1 MTETTTPSTSPDAPA
16 GAAGE
21 VRAKRRTFSAAEKL
35 RILREAERCPKGEL
49 GALLRR
55 EGIYSSHLT
64 TWRRERDRSQLTG
77 LTPRKRGPKVDE
89 QAQRLAQLERENARL
104 QAKLGKAELIIDAHT
119 CPGGRCQG
127 KKLLQ
132 VLGLPEPELPET
144 NETA

>member
-1 MTETTTPSTSPDAPA
+1 MTNDPIPTTSPDAPA
-16 GAAGE
+16 GASGE
-21 VRAKRRTFSAAEKL
+21 VRAKRRTFTAGEKL
-35 RILREAERCPKGEL
+35 RILREAERCPQGEL

-64 TWRRERDRSQLTG
+64 TWRRERDRSHLAG
-77 LTPRKRGPKVDE
+77 LAPRKRGPKVDE

-104 QAKLGKAELIIDAHT
+104 QAKLGKAELVIDA
-119 CPGGRCQG
+119 Q

>member
-1 MTETTTPSTSPDAPA
+1 MTDDPTPTTSPDAPV
-16 GAAGE
+16 GASGE
-21 VRAKRRTFSAAEKL
+21 VRAKRRTFTAAEKL

-55 EGIYSSHLT
+55 AGVYSSHLT
-64 TWRRERDRSQLTG
+64 HWRRERERNQLTG
-77 LTPRKRGPKVDE
+77 LAPQKRGPKVDE
-89 QAQRLAQLERENARL
+89 QVRRLAQLEREKTRL
-104 QAKLGKAELIIDAHT
+104 QAKLGKAELIIDA
-119 CPGGRCQG
+119 Q

>member
-1 MTETTTPSTSPDAPA
+1 MTETTTPSTSPAAPA

-77 LTPRKRGPKVDE
+77 LTARKRGPKVDE
-89 QAQRLAQLERENARL
+89 QAQQLAQLERENARL
-104 QAKLGKAELIIDAHT
+104 QAQLGKAELIIDA
-119 CPGGRCQG
+119 Q

-132 VLGLPEPELPET
+132 VLGLPEPERRGPSET
-144 NETA
+144 P

>member
-1 MTETTTPSTSPDAPA
+1 
-16 GAAGE
+16 
-21 VRAKRRTFSAAEKL
+21 
-35 RILREAERCPKGEL
+35 L

-64 TWRRERDRSQLTG
+64 TWRRERDRSQLAG

-89 QAQRLAQLERENARL
+89 QAQRLAELARENTHL
-104 QAKLGKAELIIDAHT
+104 QAKLGKAELILDA
-119 CPGGRCQG
+119 Q

-144 NETA
+144 NETP

>member
-1 MTETTTPSTSPDAPA
+1 MTDTTNPTTSPEAPA
-16 GAAGE
+16 GASGE
-21 VRAKRRTFSAAEKL
+21 VRAKRRTFTAAEKL
-35 RILREAERCPKGEL
+35 RILREAERCTQGQL

-64 TWRRERDRSQLTG
+64 TWRRERDRNQLTN
-77 LTPRKRGPKVDE
+77 LAARKRGPKVDE
-89 QAQRLAQLERENARL
+89 QVQRLAQLESENARL
-104 QAKLGKAELIIDAHT
+104 QAKLGKAELIIDA
-119 CPGGRCQG
+119 Q

>member
-1 MTETTTPSTSPDAPA
+1 MTDDTTPTTSPDAPA
-16 GAAGE
+16 GASGE

-77 LTPRKRGPKVDE
+77 LTPRKRGPAKRVDE
-89 QAQRLAQLERENARL
+89 QAQRLAQFERENARL
-104 QAKLGKAELIIDAHT
+104 QAKLGKAELIIDA
-119 CPGGRCQG
+119 Q

>member
-1 MTETTTPSTSPDAPA
+1 MTETTTPTTSPDAPA
-16 GAAGE
+16 GASGE

-64 TWRRERDRSQLTG
+64 TWRRERDRSQLAS

-104 QAKLGKAELIIDAHT
+104 QAKLGKAELIIDA
-119 CPGGRCQG
+119 Q

-132 VLGLPEPELPET
+132 LLGLPEPELPET
-144 NETA
+144 NESA

>member
-1 MTETTTPSTSPDAPA
+1 MTDTTTPTTSPDAPA
-16 GAAGE
+16 GASGE
-21 VRAKRRTFSAAEKL
+21 VRAKRRTFTVAEKL
-35 RILREAERCPKGEL
+35 RILREAERCPQGEL
-49 GALLRR
+49 GRLLRR

-64 TWRRERDRSQLTG
+64 TWRRERDRNQRAG

-89 QAQRLAQLERENARL
+89 QAQRLAHLEGENARL
-104 QAKLGKAELIIDAHT
+104 QAKLGKAELIIDA
-119 CPGGRCQG
+119 Q

>member
-1 MTETTTPSTSPDAPA
+1 MTDTTDLTTPSTSPDAPA
-16 GAAGE
+16 GASGE

-35 RILREAERCPKGEL
+35 RILREAERCPQGEL

-64 TWRRERDRSQLTG
+64 TWRRERDRNQLAA
-77 LTPRKRGPKVDE
+77 LTARKRGPKVDE

-104 QAKLGKAELIIDAHT
+104 QAKLGKAELIIDA
-119 CPGGRCQG
+119 Q

-132 VLGLPEPELPET
+132 VLGLPEPSLPET

>member
-1 MTETTTPSTSPDAPA
+1 MTDPTTPTTSPDAPA
-16 GAAGE
+16 RASGE
-21 VRAKRRTFSAAEKL
+21 VRAKRRTFSATEKL
-35 RILREAERCPKGEL
+35 RILREAERCPPGEL

-64 TWRRERDRSQLTG
+64 NWRRERERGQLAA

-89 QAQRLAQLERENARL
+89 LAQQLAELERENARL
-104 QAKLGKAELIIDAHT
+104 TTKLGKAELIIDA
-119 CPGGRCQG
+119 Q

-144 NETA
+144 DEPK

>member
-1 MTETTTPSTSPDAPA
+1 MTETPTTTSSDAPA
-16 GAAGE
+16 GASGE
-21 VRAKRRTFSAAEKL
+21 VRAKRRSFSAAEKL
-35 RILREAERCPKGEL
+35 RILREAERCPQGEL

-64 TWRRERDRSQLTG
+64 TWRRARERG
-77 LTPRKRGPKVDE
+77 LTPQKRGPKVDE

>member
-1 MTETTTPSTSPDAPA
+1 MTTDILTPTFGTSPDAPA
-16 GAAGE
+16 GASGE

-35 RILREAERCPKGEL
+35 RLLREAECCPKGEL

-64 TWRRERDRSQLTG
+64 TWRRERERG
-77 LTPRKRGPKVDE
+77 LKPQKRGPKVAE

-104 QAKLGKAELIIDAHT
+104 QAKLGQAELIINA
-119 CPGGRCQG
+119 Q

-132 VLGLPEPELPET
+132 VLGLPEPDLPALSET
-144 NETA
+144 R

>member
-16 GAAGE
+16 GASGE
-21 VRAKRRTFSAAEKL
+21 GRAKRRTFSAAEKL

-64 TWRRERDRSQLTG
+64 TWRRERDRNQLVG

-119 CPGGRCQG
+119 CPGGRGQG

>member
-1 MTETTTPSTSPDAPA
+1 MTDNTTPTTSPDAPA
-16 GAAGE
+16 GASGE

-35 RILREAERCPKGEL
+35 RLLREAERCPKGEL

-64 TWRRERDRSQLTG
+64 TWRRERDRSQLAG
-77 LTPRKRGPKVDE
+77 LTPRKRGPKIDE

-104 QAKLGKAELIIDAHT
+104 QAKLGKAELIVDA
-119 CPGGRCQG
+119 Q